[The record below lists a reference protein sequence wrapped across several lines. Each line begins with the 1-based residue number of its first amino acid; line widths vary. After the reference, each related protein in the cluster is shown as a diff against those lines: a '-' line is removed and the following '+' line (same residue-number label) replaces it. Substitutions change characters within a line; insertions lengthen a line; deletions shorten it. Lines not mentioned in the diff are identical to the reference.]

1 MGRRDLKLNWWL
13 KQRPRPMLCC
23 SKVDGGI
30 LIGSLLQVNRY
41 LHIGRPIST
50 APCVASPFAGRG
62 AASAASIET
71 AKKRKSKS
79 EFRCGFLFEE
89 PGGFKGGSPVSS
101 SPSTVVRP
109 CPETRVF
116 VKNQAE
122 SADGGGGCVSAL
134 NGPKTPD
141 PTKAQPSHH
150 GGEEK
155 QQTHGG
161 LLGTKLKD

>member
-62 AASAASIET
+62 AASAASIGIFTFRSIVRSKVLNGSTKSVLKVLNEPT
-71 AKKRKSKS
+71 PGKPISKTLKKNGRLADWLT
-79 EFRCGFLFEE
+79 RCGFVQKTLRTDFVE
-89 PGGFKGGSPVSS
+89 PFKL
-101 SPSTVVRP
+101 
-109 CPETRVF
+109 
-116 VKNQAE
+116 
-122 SADGGGGCVSAL
+122 L
-134 NGPKTPD
+134 N
-141 PTKAQPSHH
+141 
-150 GGEEK
+150 ERLNEK
-155 QQTHGG
+155 
-161 LLGTKLKD
+161 